1 MNFFFLCCIQPFSA
15 RDSAVRVHDFVTQDL
30 SLVCFLAA
38 SFSINCQARYFT
50 QCTSGAE
57 MTYVFSSSGENVRLP
72 CNNALSD
79 CTSTIWTYSRQ
90 SNTVELIAGGK
101 KKKDVERH
109 ERLSLGSDC
118 SLNIQKITEKDSGLY
133 TCQQYVNR
141 PPSDA
146 PVYLYVL
153 YVSSSSSQSEI
164 SPGSSVTLFCQL
176 FYDGVSCDALVRAE
190 GVQLI
195 WVNEAGVNLQ
205 TDPRYKISFS
215 STYCYSSLTTRLLSE
230 DLNREW
236 RCQVTQ
242 RNQVKTS
249 VSYTVKYSTPF
260 ETKTV
265 APVTSSL
272 TTTVTFTPP
281 APFETKTVT
290 LETVSNSMTTTPVTF
305 TQPDGRTIPVIPTH
319 ITFCHLTPIKV
330 IVIIVEV
337 AVFAAPTVILLQII
351 CARRAGRKNSHHS
364 EEIKLSSI

>member
-1 MNFFFLCCIQPFSA
+1 MADKCCMCLLGLIILCLLFTGSNKA
-15 RDSAVRVHDFVTQDL
+15 EVT
-30 SLVCFLAA
+30 
-38 SFSINCQARYFT
+38 N
-50 QCTSGAE
+50 
-57 MTYVFSSSGENVRLP
+57 VFSGSGENVRLP

-79 CTSTIWTYSRQ
+79 CTSTTWTYSKQ

-118 SLNIQKITEKDSGLY
+118 SLNIQKITEKDRGFY
-133 TCQQYVNR
+133 TCQQYVNS

-146 PVYLYVL
+146 LVYLYVL

-176 FYDGVSCDALVRAE
+176 FYDGVSCDALVRTE
-190 GVQLI
+190 GVELI

-205 TDPRYKISFS
+205 TDSRYKISPS
-215 STYCYSSLTTRLLSE
+215 EHCYSSLTTRLLNE

-242 RNQVKTS
+242 RNEVKTS
-249 VSYTVKYSTPF
+249 ASYTVKYSGLMD
-260 ETKTV
+260 
-265 APVTSSL
+265 S
-272 TTTVTFTPP
+272 TTH
-281 APFETKTVT
+281 
-290 LETVSNSMTTTPVTF
+290 
-305 TQPDGRTIPVIPTH
+305 IPVSSSNPEKISSQTTA
-319 ITFCHLTPIKV
+319 IQV

-351 CARRAGRKNSHHS
+351 YARRAGKKDSNYT
-364 EEIKLSSI
+364 EETEMPTTLE